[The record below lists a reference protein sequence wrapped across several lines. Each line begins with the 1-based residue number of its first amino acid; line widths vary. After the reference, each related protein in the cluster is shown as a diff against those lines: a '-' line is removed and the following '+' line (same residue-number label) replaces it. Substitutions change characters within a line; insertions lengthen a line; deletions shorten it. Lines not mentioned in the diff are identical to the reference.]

1 MLNEAIANT
10 LQLLY
15 ASGFLFQG
23 ATEQQMALIDGS
35 SMDVISYI
43 LITYSLAFLMFLFAN
58 MLIHLHDRLS
68 NPPLDTKGFTSGTH
82 LNGRAV
88 EDGQIRA
95 AEEFELDG
103 LSTDD
108 EDDERQGMLAGEG
121 GSFPKRPVAAQS

>member
-1 MLNEAIANT
+1 
-10 LQLLY
+10 
-15 ASGFLFQG
+15 
-23 ATEQQMALIDGS
+23 MALLDGS

-43 LITYSLAFLMFLFAN
+43 LILYSLAFLMFLFVN

-68 NPPLDTKGFTSGTH
+68 NPPLNTKGFTNGHTH

-88 EDGQIRA
+88 EDGQIQA

-103 LSTDD
+103 LTSDD

-121 GSFPKRPVAAQS
+121 SHAPKRSAAAQP

>member
-1 MLNEAIANT
+1 M
-10 LQLLY
+10 
-15 ASGFLFQG
+15 G
-23 ATEQQMALIDGS
+23 ATEQQMSLIDGS

-43 LITYSLAFLMFLFAN
+43 LILYSLAFLVFLFAN
-58 MLIHLHDRLS
+58 MLIHLYDRLS
-68 NPPLDTKGFTSGTH
+68 NPPLDTKGFTNGHTH

-88 EDGQIRA
+88 EDGHIRA

-121 GSFPKRPVAAQS
+121 SNAPKRPAAAQS